1 MDAVGGHSAGK
12 LRVVVHEE
20 RDIVAATKFPK
31 SASRFG
37 PFFRRVG
44 SFVSKLHERNSAFER
59 SRDGRD
65 HARHGAL
72 RRRDEVHPVKPPRLS
87 VRRAQAISPASARLK
102 AIQNGSRSA
111 GRNGWPRSRQG
122 CPLFENA
129 PMLVARIPFR
139 FSLATTSVAAFSSTA
154 IRRVPSLIASSGSI
168 PNTFETSATAGS
180 TCTFARSTSTPRPEA
195 CAISQTAFRT
205 PPSVASCIAHT
216 PPSRRPTDAAASA
229 SSTVLIDS
237 KRARA
242 RFVTSAP
249 TFRSAIS
256 GNVFERIAVA
266 SSAAVL
272 VTRSQFPGFARF
284 AGPTAM
290 SLRATPK
297 WRAITFS
304 KNERLTFPIGYFGC
318 GRSVTSGGLL
328 RIPGLKTSSCSL
340 RRYDPDQVPRV
351 SPSRGRLSA
360 LLGSPEGLIRGA

>member
-72 RRRDEVHPVKPPRLS
+72 RRRDEVHPVKAPRLS

-129 PMLVARIPFR
+129 PMLVARMPFR

-272 VTRSQFPGFARF
+272 VTRSRFPGFARF
-284 AGPTAM
+284 AVTQPAFGAIARNVAPPT
-290 SLRATPK
+290 
-297 WRAITFS
+297 
-304 KNERLTFPIGYFGC
+304 IGQEQPSY
-318 GRSVTSGGLL
+318 RPVWPVTIAAPYLFH
-328 RIPGLKTSSCSL
+328 
-340 RRYDPDQVPRV
+340 
-351 SPSRGRLSA
+351 
-360 LLGSPEGLIRGA
+360 

>member
-72 RRRDEVHPVKPPRLS
+72 RRRDEVHPAKAPRLS
-87 VRRAQAISPASARLK
+87 VRRAQAISPASARLN

-122 CPLFENA
+122 RPFFEKA
-129 PMLVARIPFR
+129 PM
-139 FSLATTSVAAFSSTA
+139 SVAGILFLLSFATAASAASGSTA
-154 IRRVPSLIASSGSI
+154 IRRVPSLIASSGAI
-168 PNTFETSATAGS
+168 PKTLDTSVTAGS
-180 TCTFARSTSTPRPEA
+180 TCTLVRSTSTPRPEA

-205 PPSVASCIAHT
+205 PPSVASCMAHT
-216 PPSRRPTDAAASA
+216 LPSRRPTDAAASA
-229 SSTVLIDS
+229 SATVLIDS

-242 RFVTSAP
+242 CFVTSDP
-249 TFRSAIS
+249 TSRSTSS

-266 SSAAVL
+266 SRAAVF
-272 VTRSQFPGFARF
+272 VTRSRLPGLAMFAVTQPASGAIARNV
-284 AGPTAM
+284 APPT
-290 SLRATPK
+290 
-297 WRAITFS
+297 
-304 KNERLTFPIGYFGC
+304 IGYE
-318 GRSVTSGGLL
+318 
-328 RIPGLKTSSCSL
+328 
-340 RRYDPDQVPRV
+340 Q
-351 SPSRGRLSA
+351 PS
-360 LLGSPEGLIRGA
+360 